1 MLIQSFPFTSNHQK
15 HASFKAISR
24 GEDFFSSVN
33 SDVLTIS
40 NSENPSLVEA
50 AKNRIFTRSDTQI
63 RGLLKK
69 YSPKIYDKKDVYQ
82 DLMLKFFEMLE
93 TLKSSENPAE
103 TFKNFFKNLTPA
115 PSSRVLP
122 EMSTMDRTIFRDSTL
137 TVGENAIET
146 IFDREIAL
154 DFTSEEKA
162 VRKETI
168 SSLLKNPKNS
178 EKDIK
183 ILSLHFNEDNKNT
196 RISKTARELNL
207 SPTQTKNYLDRAI
220 VHLQSN
226 NGMLPKEAQEFISEF
241 KKNFP
246 EAKLSTKE
254 ILNIYVK
261 NGSIPP
267 QKAAENAQILADYF
281 KSPYFTKK
289 SYAGSF
295 KYFPA
300 LYFQPPQ
307 KTIENIEGVIKALEP
322 YGLTKEKYLK
332 ALYSQPQYYQAPE
345 TINSNIAGLAKLYSK
360 YGMTM
365 EKAVSSAIKFPR
377 LFFQSPEKPGQKA
390 QEMEKLF
397 KKEGLSAETY
407 FKAMMKSPFLFC
419 FSTEHARE
427 NILKSSQLLES
438 TGLTLKDFIE
448 IAMKQP
454 TAITQRPELV
464 SEHIR
469 LVQYIRKDD
478 RVANGLAPMNKRELV
493 AASSSLPLG
502 YSKENSFLC
511 FLNKKIARC
520 LGEKCLLNINLKEK
534 LPQRLAEINT
544 KSFHF
549 DIVEGE
555 FAQEF
560 IDFVKEFSQKHFGKN
575 IFKINIVQEL
585 KDGAELFK
593 YLK

>member
-1 MLIQSFPFTSNHQK
+1 MLIQTSPFTSNHQK

-183 ILSLHFNEDNKNT
+183 ILSLHFSEDNKNT

-254 ILNIYVK
+254 IL
-261 NGSIPP
+261 
-267 QKAAENAQILADYF
+267 
-281 KSPYFTKK
+281 
-289 SYAGSF
+289 
-295 KYFPA
+295 
-300 LYFQPPQ
+300 
-307 KTIENIEGVIKALEP
+307 
-322 YGLTKEKYLK
+322 
-332 ALYSQPQYYQAPE
+332 
-345 TINSNIAGLAKLYSK
+345 
-360 YGMTM
+360 
-365 EKAVSSAIKFPR
+365 
-377 LFFQSPEKPGQKA
+377 
-390 QEMEKLF
+390 
-397 KKEGLSAETY
+397 
-407 FKAMMKSPFLFC
+407 KAM
-419 FSTEHARE
+419 EA
-427 NILKSSQLLES
+427 
-438 TGLTLKDFIE
+438 
-448 IAMKQP
+448 
-454 TAITQRPELV
+454 
-464 SEHIR
+464 
-469 LVQYIRKDD
+469 
-478 RVANGLAPMNKRELV
+478 
-493 AASSSLPLG
+493 
-502 YSKENSFLC
+502 
-511 FLNKKIARC
+511 
-520 LGEKCLLNINLKEK
+520 
-534 LPQRLAEINT
+534 
-544 KSFHF
+544 
-549 DIVEGE
+549 
-555 FAQEF
+555 
-560 IDFVKEFSQKHFGKN
+560 
-575 IFKINIVQEL
+575 
-585 KDGAELFK
+585 
-593 YLK
+593 

>member
-1 MLIQSFPFTSNHQK
+1 MLIQTSPFTSNHQK

-183 ILSLHFNEDNKNT
+183 ILSLHFSEDNKNT

-267 QKAAENAQILADYF
+267 QKAAENTQILADYF

-307 KTIENIEGVIKALEP
+307 KTIENVEGVIKALEP

-397 KKEGLSAETY
+397 KKEGLSAEAY

-493 AASSSLPLG
+493 TASSSLPLG
-502 YSKENSFLC
+502 YSKENSFFML
-511 FLNKKIARC
+511 F
-520 LGEKCLLNINLKEK
+520 E
-534 LPQRLAEINT
+534 
-544 KSFHF
+544 
-549 DIVEGE
+549 
-555 FAQEF
+555 
-560 IDFVKEFSQKHFGKN
+560 QKNSPLYRGKVPFEYK
-575 IFKINIVQEL
+575 FKR
-585 KDGAELFK
+585 KTPAAHC
-593 YLK
+593 